1 MGRSIEPVEEED
13 VFGIVP
19 GGTYVVEG
27 ERGGAAFDALLVGRG
42 GEGGE
47 GRCGNYEKRF
57 I

>member
-1 MGRSIEPVEEED
+1 MCRSIVPVQEGG

-27 ERGGAAFDALLVGRG
+27 ERGGAAFGALLVGRG